1 MGDQKLRGR
10 TPEEIEAARKL
21 FAGPCKFVAGAASL
35 DSLPDSS
42 LPEIAF
48 AGRSNVGKSSLVNAL
63 TGRRSLARTSSSPG
77 HTRQINFFDLGGK
90 LCLVDLPGYGFA
102 QVSRSMKE
110 TWQDLASAYLRG
122 RPTLKRV
129 CLLIDSRHGVKEA
142 DRETMKNLD
151 AAAVSYQLVLTKTDR
166 LKQAD
171 IPRAIAAAEAV
182 ARKHGAAHP
191 EILPT
196 SSETS
201 FGIPELRAEVAALI

>member
-1 MGDQKLRGR
+1 MTER

-21 FAGPCKFVAGAASL
+21 FAGPCEFVAGAASL
-35 DSLPDSS
+35 DSLIPIS
-42 LPEIAF
+42 LPEVAF

-63 TGRRSLARTSSSPG
+63 TGRKALARTSSSPG
-77 HTRQINFFDLGGK
+77 HTRQINFFDLGNE
-90 LCLVDLPGYGFA
+90 LFLVDLPGYGFA

-129 CLLIDSRHGVKEA
+129 CLLIDARHGVKEA

-151 AAAVSYQLVLTKTDR
+151 SAAVSYQLVLTKTDQ
-166 LKQAD
+166 LKAAD
-171 IPRAIAAAEAV
+171 IPRAIASAEAV

-191 EILPT
+191 EVLPT
-196 SSETS
+196 SSTTGA
-201 FGIPELRAEVAALI
+201 GIPELRAELASLV